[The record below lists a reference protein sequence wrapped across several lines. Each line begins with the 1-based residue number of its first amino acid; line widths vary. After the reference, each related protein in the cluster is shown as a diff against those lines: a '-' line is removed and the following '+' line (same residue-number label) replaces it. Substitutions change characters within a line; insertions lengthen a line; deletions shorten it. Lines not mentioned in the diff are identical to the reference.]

1 MKLFISEWEKLT
13 SDDSILDIVKHC
25 HLEFENDCVPSQTT
39 LPHQIKFNNK
49 ECLYV
54 KNEIDKLLKMEVIM
68 EIDLENVEF
77 VSTIFL
83 RPKRN
88 GEFRMILNL
97 KEFNQFIKYHHFKMD
112 TFESALKIIT
122 PNCFMSSVDLKN
134 TYYTS
139 SY

>member
-13 SDDSILDIVKHC
+13 SDDRILDIVKHC
-25 HLEFENDCVPSQTT
+25 YLEFENDCVPSQTS

-49 ECLYV
+49 EWLYV

-97 KEFNQFIKYHHFKMD
+97 KEYHHFKMD